1 MDSIWFLSPD
11 MIVLALFF
19 VFSIAFLAH
28 SGSFSSFTR
37 ALIQGNLTRHDGPFS
52 LRKAVSSYEN
62 YRKLSMNESSRMR
75 ASSSSILRSQRRLVH
90 QLGYSQKLDAL
101 DASIR
106 ANAVITDEIARLAHK
121 DHPAF
126 FAQRGHAMAGDVGRV
141 REALKHFVRDWS
153 EEGKEERETMFSH
166 ILEVLRRVPEG
177 ARREQKVL
185 VPGAGL
191 GRLAWEISQLGF
203 DTTANEL
210 SYYMI
215 LALRFLLS
223 PSATNRVNQH
233 TLQPYSHWFSHQ
245 RSNSALFR
253 RIAFPDALP
262 RVSPSFHL
270 LEEDF
275 LLLDPAARTYDCIV
289 TLFFIDTSLNVIST
303 IEHIH
308 ALLRAGG
315 TWINL
320 GPLLWTAGAQAR
332 VELSLE
338 EVVRVAESVGFTL
351 EEMGGGERTRE
362 VRCEYTADRQA
373 MMEWVYKAQFWVA
386 RKGA

>member
-11 MIVLALFF
+11 MIFYSCTHPRQPHPARWAFF
-19 VFSIAFLAH
+19 VAKGRLFL
-28 SGSFSSFTR
+28 R
-37 ALIQGNLTRHDGPFS
+37 
-52 LRKAVSSYEN
+52 E
-62 YRKLSMNESSRMR
+62 
-75 ASSSSILRSQRRLVH
+75 LRSQRRLIH

-101 DASIR
+101 DVSIR
-106 ANAVITDEIARLAHK
+106 ANAAITDEIARLAHK
-121 DHPAF
+121 DHPAS
-126 FAQRGHAMAGDVGRV
+126 FAQRGNAVHGDVGRV

-153 EEGKEERETMFSH
+153 EEGKEERGTMFSH
-166 ILEVLRRVPEG
+166 IFEVLRRVPEG

-233 TLQPYSHWFSHQ
+233 TIQPYSHWFSHQ

-262 RVSPSFHL
+262 RLSPSFHVV
-270 LEEDF
+270 EEDF
-275 LLLDPAARTYDCIV
+275 LLLKPPSPTSPSPPHAFYSSKESTYLDTGYDCIV

-308 ALLRAGG
+308 ALLRPGG

-338 EVVRVAESVGFTL
+338 EVLRVVESVGFTL
-351 EEMGGGERTRE
+351 EETGGGDRTRE

-373 MMEWVYKAQFWVA
+373 MMEWVYKAEFWVA